1 MYFHISRRFW
11 NFQSLCTAWCKHHWN
26 THISLTCS
34 DLHITAP
41 QLPDVRGKLFTLSS
55 HLQFSF
61 ISKSVRFPFKQL
73 CRWTISNKDRSLSQI
88 SKSPGLHFFS
98 NQIFSYWK
106 QRYKLCNQT
115 AGTRNGTKMSC
126 AALSAS
132 CRISASDVQA
142 SKADQEFLHCY
153 CRLNGAVNRRMAPTT
168 PDSVSNKLLPVYILR
183 CTETKKTVKYFMR
196 RLLKT
201 VAQMLGDI
209 FQFSRS
215 GRRWEFRYT
224 HTEQHLAIFYLCRL
238 LDSSCVTVLGTKPA
252 QINGEPQAFLQPT
265 S

>member
-142 SKADQEFLHCY
+142 SKAKRIRNSF
-153 CRLNGAVNRRMAPTT
+153 
-168 PDSVSNKLLPVYILR
+168 
-183 CTETKKTVKYFMR
+183 
-196 RLLKT
+196 T
-201 VAQMLGDI
+201 VAAGWMGLSIGEWHQPLQI
-209 FQFSRS
+209 RS
-215 GRRWEFRYT
+215 
-224 HTEQHLAIFYLCRL
+224 
-238 LDSSCVTVLGTKPA
+238 
-252 QINGEPQAFLQPT
+252 PT
-265 S
+265 SCYLSTHSGAQRQRKQWNISCSDFWKLWHKC